1 MSNDEMRIAL
11 TYPSVVI
18 SSLFSNVVALRI
30 WTLGIGI
37 LWSLDVGIGVCRNCL
52 RLFLRFC

>member
-52 RLFLRFC
+52 